1 MRTTAAAGGFY
12 PGDALAL
19 KRSIKKAY
27 THRLGPGSVP
37 EPANKRSGRI
47 KGLVVP
53 HAGYPFSGQI
63 AAHAFAALARDGMPD
78 TVVIIGPNHTG
89 RGSGVALTM
98 EDHNTPLGPVAVD
111 LRLAKLLFSGIID
124 NSDVAHRREHSI
136 EVQLPF
142 LKLLK
147 PDIGFVPIDM
157 YMQDQT
163 TARRLGEQLGK
174 TLAEYDGDV
183 VVIASTDL
191 THYEPASVAHTKD
204 ALAIER
210 IEQLDIPGLYETVAS
225 HSISMCGVGPAA
237 ATIEAV
243 RSLGATKGRLLKYG
257 TSGDVHDMSEVV
269 GYAAIEIL

>member
-1 MRTTAAAGGFY
+1 M
-12 PGDALAL
+12 
-19 KRSIKKAY
+19 
-27 THRLGPGSVP
+27 GPGSIP
-37 EPANKRSGRI
+37 EPAPKREGRL

-63 AAHAFAALARDGMPD
+63 AAHAFTALARDGMPD

-111 LRLAKLLFSGIID
+111 LELARRLFTGIID

-142 LKLLK
+142 LRLLK
-147 PDIGFVPIDM
+147 PDLRFVPIDM

-163 TARRLGEQLGK
+163 TARRLGEQVGQALK
-174 TLAEYDGDV
+174 EHDGEV
-183 VVIASTDL
+183 VVIASTDF

-204 ALAIER
+204 ALAIEH
-210 IEQLDIPGLYETVAS
+210 IEEMDIPGLYETVAS

-237 ATIEAV
+237 ATIEAT
-243 RSLGATKGRLLKYG
+243 RIQGATKGRLLKYD

-269 GYAAIEIL
+269 GYAAIELF